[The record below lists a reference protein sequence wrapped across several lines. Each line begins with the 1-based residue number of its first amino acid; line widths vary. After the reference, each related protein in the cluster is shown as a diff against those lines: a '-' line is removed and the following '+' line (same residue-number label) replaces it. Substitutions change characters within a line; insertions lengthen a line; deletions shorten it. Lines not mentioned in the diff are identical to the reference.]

1 MPATYR
7 NDHCTAVQFPLG
19 YCNSNAQARA
29 TKRIVLDRE
38 RGTVA
43 RALNDFEETGVPI
56 FGL

>member
-7 NDHCTAVQFPLG
+7 NDHCTAVQFPVG
-19 YCNSNAQARA
+19 YFSADAQARA
-29 TKRIVLDRE
+29 TKRIDLDRE